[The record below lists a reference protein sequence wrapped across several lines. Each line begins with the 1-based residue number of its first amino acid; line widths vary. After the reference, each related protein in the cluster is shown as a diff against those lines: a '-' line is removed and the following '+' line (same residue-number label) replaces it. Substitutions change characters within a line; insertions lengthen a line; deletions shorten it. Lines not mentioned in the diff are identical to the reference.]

1 MFGWWLQSEPLVRIL
16 TQYTPM
22 VFNTALCFALTGA
35 VLTTAALGDRRI
47 TLARIAAAAA
57 VVTVSLLVLAE
68 HILRVDLGVDWP
80 ALHAGLSRA
89 ELHPGR
95 TSPGT
100 ATAFLLGGA
109 ALMSVL
115 CLRRAWTG
123 ALVRT
128 LTCATGLLGALGVV
142 GYLLSARLLFPD
154 YWFAGM
160 AIHTAAGLCCLA
172 IGL

>member
-1 MFGWWLQSEPLVRIL
+1 MTTGVAIANVGGETRASRVDRLAGGVLVLMGTSVMFGWWLQSEPLVRIL

-57 VVTVSLLVLAE
+57 VVTGSVLVLAE
-68 HILRVDLGVDWP
+68 HIPRVDLGVDWP

-95 TSPGT
+95 TP
-100 ATAFLLGGA
+100 
-109 ALMSVL
+109 
-115 CLRRAWTG
+115 
-123 ALVRT
+123 
-128 LTCATGLLGALGVV
+128 
-142 GYLLSARLLFPD
+142 
-154 YWFAGM
+154 
-160 AIHTAAGLCCLA
+160 
-172 IGL
+172 